1 MCVQRNTYHDRLVK
15 FFGILSSLA
24 ANTDRLQCVEV
35 MIGFLVEW
43 SHAKEPMMRWRVCQ
57 LIGNLVNN
65 MPEEADVSEEI
76 LDAVQKNMLRLVE
89 DGRPNV
95 RTAAV
100 KALLRFPQPND
111 DGDFVDCPVV
121 ERLLQVLKLD
131 KSKEVRKAVISVL
144 PISSY
149 TLEFIV
155 LRTRDESDD
164 VRKTTYMTLAEKT
177 MLSDVNPSLV
187 PGLLSKGLQDRV
199 ESVVEAAQSL
209 VVGWFDSCGGEPLT
223 LLREMNGGEH
233 VDAAE
238 LVLKALFTSERL
250 DAVQVALLASN
261 EKLGLRTD
269 FTAENPNLMSAEE
282 ALFWRVVCVHLSS
295 EASSHGIR
303 AATSGGAT
311 ANVEAATAGERL
323 EAFEAVMPSC
333 VEDLAF
339 IICLHKDEPLACSQ
353 LLLLA
358 AQCADFVD
366 ASGRKSVE
374 DVIQTILTS
383 GVYNKK
389 LYDACFEVVR
399 KMYTSDES
407 LTEAAFHILEH
418 VLAKKDLVPL
428 DPQKMNSLNSDE
440 YVLLLSIIAGF
451 LSSLKCLETSTG
463 GLQWPDILQH
473 IMWPASSSA
482 DANVRVIAQTCLGL
496 YFLIETGKETSSLIL
511 KDMFK
516 TLISCEEQ
524 PDVNAVMMQALGDAC
539 LSRGPKAVQIMIQ
552 EMAQADNHEE
562 TPTIVDLML
571 HYAQEWLDADD
582 AEAHATVGEAVVEC
596 LIKLVSVNELR
607 QSSDL
612 HHEMDTALEDG
623 DMIRI
628 LVKLFVLCFDACT
641 RVSPKT
647 RQSLLVFFQR
657 YATLSVTSQQYLA
670 TAMLPAVRSAAAI
683 DVAARKKTVASG
695 AIAPQVITFATKL
708 LQMPVMD
715 RHGEREMFGH
725 EPLAEILMGEIIECA
740 HARSVPKQ
748 YMTAMCKAPAALP
761 MYDAGE
767 ETRETVMRIHIYA
780 THAADIISD
789 PACVKEMHTIQKRY
803 TPMANNDTA
812 QQTDDHV
819 DILLDELRQNV
830 NAFCTGFPEPFK
842 KEDEMSDS
850 DMEEDSSASEQGHTR
865 RLPARVTRTQSN
877 MNEISDDDDDK
888 EEEEEEEQPS
898 VQQEEEEEE
907 EDENVSPYTKANGMR
922 KTRRRQSTESVTA
935 LGDALNTKARIST

>member
-1 MCVQRNTYHDRLVK
+1 MVSRRRQEPDSPSESDVTFSSSILSIPVLLNEAQKSLGHGQVRYANMLWDRVEENIEDELHQLCICLKWIVSLSERNLYHDRLVK

-65 MPEEADVSEEI
+65 MPEEADVAEEV
-76 LDAVQKNMLRLVE
+76 LDAVQKSMLRLVE

-121 ERLLQVLKLD
+121 ESLLKVLKSD

-144 PISSY
+144 PISEY
-149 TLEFIV
+149 TLEFMV

-177 MLSDVNPSLV
+177 VLSDVNPSLV

-199 ESVVEAAQSL
+199 ESVVDAAKGL
-209 VVGWFDSCGGEPLT
+209 VVSWFDSCGGEPLT

-233 VDAAE
+233 VEAAE
-238 LVLKALFTSERL
+238 LVLMALFTSERL

-269 FTAENPNLMSAEE
+269 FTVENPNLMSAEE

-339 IICLHKDEPLACSQ
+339 IIRLHKDEPQTCCQ

-366 ASGRKSVE
+366 ASGRRAIE
-374 DVIQTILTS
+374 DVIRAILTS

-418 VLAKKDLVPL
+418 VLAKKDLMPL
-428 DPQKMNSLNSDE
+428 DPQKMHSLTSEDQI
-440 YVLLLSIIAGF
+440 LLLSIISGF
-451 LSSLKCLETSTG
+451 LSSLKGLEMSESA
-463 GLQWPDILQH
+463 LQWSDILQH
-473 IMWPASSSA
+473 VIWSASTSP
-482 DANVRVIAQTCLGL
+482 DEHVRVIAYTCLGL
-496 YFLIETGKETSSLIL
+496 YFLIETGKETSALIM

-516 TLISCEEQ
+516 ALVSCEEQ
-524 PDVNAVMMQALGDAC
+524 ADVNAVMIQALGDAC
-539 LSRGPKAVQIMIQ
+539 LSRGPKAVQLMIQ

-582 AEAHATVGEAVVEC
+582 AEAHATIGEAVVEC

-641 RVSPKT
+641 RVSPKA

-683 DVAARKKTVASG
+683 DVASEKDNRLWSHCQSF
-695 AIAPQVITFATKL
+695 ISATKL
-708 LQMPVMD
+708 SKCQLWIVT
-715 RHGEREMFGH
+715 ENVKFGH

-761 MYDAGE
+761 MYDAGD

-789 PACVKEMHTIQKRY
+789 SACVKEME
-803 TPMANNDTA
+803 NN
-812 QQTDDHV
+812 
-819 DILLDELRQNV
+819 
-830 NAFCTGFPEPFK
+830 P
-842 KEDEMSDS
+842 
-850 DMEEDSSASEQGHTR
+850 
-865 RLPARVTRTQSN
+865 
-877 MNEISDDDDDK
+877 
-888 EEEEEEEQPS
+888 
-898 VQQEEEEEE
+898 
-907 EDENVSPYTKANGMR
+907 KAL
-922 KTRRRQSTESVTA
+922 QA
-935 LGDALNTKARIST
+935 HCQ

>member
-1 MCVQRNTYHDRLVK
+1 
-15 FFGILSSLA
+15 
-24 ANTDRLQCVEV
+24 
-35 MIGFLVEW
+35 
-43 SHAKEPMMRWRVCQ
+43 
-57 LIGNLVNN
+57 
-65 MPEEADVSEEI
+65 
-76 LDAVQKNMLRLVE
+76 
-89 DGRPNV
+89 
-95 RTAAV
+95 
-100 KALLRFPQPND
+100 
-111 DGDFVDCPVV
+111 
-121 ERLLQVLKLD
+121 
-131 KSKEVRKAVISVL
+131 
-144 PISSY
+144 
-149 TLEFIV
+149 
-155 LRTRDESDD
+155 
-164 VRKTTYMTLAEKT
+164 
-177 MLSDVNPSLV
+177 
-187 PGLLSKGLQDRV
+187 
-199 ESVVEAAQSL
+199 
-209 VVGWFDSCGGEPLT
+209 
-223 LLREMNGGEH
+223 
-233 VDAAE
+233 
-238 LVLKALFTSERL
+238 
-250 DAVQVALLASN
+250 
-261 EKLGLRTD
+261 
-269 FTAENPNLMSAEE
+269 
-282 ALFWRVVCVHLSS
+282 
-295 EASSHGIR
+295 
-303 AATSGGAT
+303 
-311 ANVEAATAGERL
+311 
-323 EAFEAVMPSC
+323 
-333 VEDLAF
+333 
-339 IICLHKDEPLACSQ
+339 
-353 LLLLA
+353 
-358 AQCADFVD
+358 
-366 ASGRKSVE
+366 
-374 DVIQTILTS
+374 
-383 GVYNKK
+383 
-389 LYDACFEVVR
+389 
-399 KMYTSDES
+399 
-407 LTEAAFHILEH
+407 
-418 VLAKKDLVPL
+418 
-428 DPQKMNSLNSDE
+428 
-440 YVLLLSIIAGF
+440 
-451 LSSLKCLETSTG
+451 
-463 GLQWPDILQH
+463 
-473 IMWPASSSA
+473 MWPASSSA
-482 DANVRVIAQTCLGL
+482 DANVRVIAQKCLGL

-524 PDVNAVMMQALGDAC
+524 PNVNAVMMQALGDAC
-539 LSRGPKAVQIMIQ
+539 LSRGPKAVQLMIQ

-571 HYAQEWLDADD
+571 HHAQEWLDADD

-628 LVKLFVLCFDACT
+628 LVKLFALCFDACT

-670 TAMLPAVRSAAAI
+670 PAMLPAVRSAAAI

-748 YMTAMCKAPAALP
+748 YMTAMCKVPAALP

-803 TPMANNDTA
+803 TPMANDDTA

-877 MNEISDDDDDK
+877 MNEISDDDK
-888 EEEEEEEQPS
+888 EEEEEEQPS
-898 VQQEEEEEE
+898 VQQREEEEE